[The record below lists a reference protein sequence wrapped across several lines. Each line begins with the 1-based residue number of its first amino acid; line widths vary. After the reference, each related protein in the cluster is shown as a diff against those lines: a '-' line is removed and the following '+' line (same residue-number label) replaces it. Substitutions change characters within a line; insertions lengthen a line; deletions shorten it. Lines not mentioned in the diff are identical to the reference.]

1 MPMRTGEATT
11 MTEIPNPRVPAVE
24 PPVAAGAVEL
34 RRFHFSGPEPGAA
47 PRIGALLPAG
57 LDAVVARVSP
67 ERPALVADVPELVA
81 GDQFVVLQ
89 HGEPSK
95 SGMRTGRRAWRSARR
110 RSLSRLIGW
119 RSRNGSSASLP
130 SAIRRRI
137 AG

>member
-57 LDAVVARVSP
+57 RVISDQVKLSESP
-67 ERPALVADVPELVA
+67 
-81 GDQFVVLQ
+81 
-89 HGEPSK
+89 
-95 SGMRTGRRAWRSARR
+95 
-110 RSLSRLIGW
+110 
-119 RSRNGSSASLP
+119 SASFEPVP
-130 SAIRRRI
+130 SSVTSAL
-137 AG
+137 ASTV